1 VEVDAALTS
10 ELENLKNSVG
20 LFASIP
26 GPASGDAIAHLTD
39 RMVKIIIQ
47 LSALQQE
54 QSEFFLQKKPKKPK
68 LSTPVQSAASEAVPN
83 SGLLSTYF

>member
-1 VEVDAALTS
+1 MEADAALIF

-39 RMVKIIIQ
+39 RMVKIIVQ
-47 LSALQQE
+47 LSALQH
-54 QSEFFLQKKPKKPK
+54 
-68 LSTPVQSAASEAVPN
+68 
-83 SGLLSTYF
+83 